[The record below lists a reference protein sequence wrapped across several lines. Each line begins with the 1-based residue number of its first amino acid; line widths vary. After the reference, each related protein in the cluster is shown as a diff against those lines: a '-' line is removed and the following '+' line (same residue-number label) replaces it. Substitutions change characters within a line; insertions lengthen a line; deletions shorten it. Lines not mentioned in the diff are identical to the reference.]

1 MAARRGFE
9 GDSGDDFRP
18 KSTIPVRENSK
29 VVRIYESIILYICNF
44 TIYESIYTVCVINV
58 YIYI

>member
-18 KSTIPVRENSK
+18 KSIIPENSK

-44 TIYESIYTVCVINV
+44 TIYESIYIYTVCVIN
-58 YIYI
+58 I